1 MFPGQVE
8 GKLLPNSE
16 DGKSQLLRGWE
27 VDRLKSLIHC
37 LELVKMDCLEW
48 EETLVLYRLHRFVY
62 GLWLDQGV
70 VGHRGEKGV
79 GIHFGDYSAGE
90 TLGPGH

>member
-1 MFPGQVE
+1 ME

-37 LELVKMDCLEW
+37 LELVKMDCLEC
-48 EETLVLYRLHRFVY
+48 EEKLVLYRLHQFVY
-62 GLWLDQGV
+62 GL
-70 VGHRGEKGV
+70 
-79 GIHFGDYSAGE
+79 
-90 TLGPGH
+90 

>member
-37 LELVKMDCLEW
+37 LEW
-48 EETLVLYRLHRFVY
+48 EEKLVLYRLHQFVY
-62 GLWLDQGV
+62 GL
-70 VGHRGEKGV
+70 
-79 GIHFGDYSAGE
+79 
-90 TLGPGH
+90 

>member
-1 MFPGQVE
+1 MLLGQVE
-8 GKLLPNSE
+8 GKLLPNSG
-16 DGKSQLLRGWE
+16 DGRSQLLPGWE

-37 LELVKMDCLEW
+37 LEW
-48 EETLVLYRLHRFVY
+48 EEKLVLYRLHRFVY

>member
-1 MFPGQVE
+1 MFLGQVE

-16 DGKSQLLRGWE
+16 DGKSQLPRGWE

-48 EETLVLYRLHRFVY
+48 EEKLVLYRLHQFVY
-62 GLWLDQGV
+62 GL
-70 VGHRGEKGV
+70 
-79 GIHFGDYSAGE
+79 
-90 TLGPGH
+90 